1 MIFSAYFKN
10 LLKSFKFGFW
20 GIKIIIKEEYA
31 FRVMLSAAALVIVGM
46 FYFNLPIT
54 QKAVLFIMIF
64 LVLILELINSV
75 IEEVL
80 DLIHPEFN
88 GKVKT
93 IKDMLA
99 GMVLLAS
106 LGAAIIGLLIFL
118 PYF

>member
-1 MIFSAYFKN
+1 MIFFTYFKN
-10 LLKSFKFGFW
+10 LLNSFKFAFSGM
-20 GIKIIIKEEYA
+20 KLIIKEEYA
-31 FRVMLSAAALVIVGM
+31 FRVMLLAAVLVIVGM
-46 FYFNLPIT
+46 FYFNLPVM

-75 IEEVL
+75 VEEVL
-80 DLIHPEFN
+80 DFIHPGFN
-88 GKVKT
+88 GKVKI